1 VTPRPFDKAMVNRW
15 WWWLLAFLLV
25 ATQHCLVIASSQHR
39 SYLGSS
45 LSFLFVLYS
54 VAALDDILISIVFSP
69 PEPITRS
76 PAFVGRPAVPA
87 HTNDICYDVIVKL
100 VI

>member
-1 VTPRPFDKAMVNRW
+1 LVVVVAGLSAGRDAALPRHR
-15 WWWLLAFLLV
+15 
-25 ATQHCLVIASSQHR
+25 QQSASQLSR
-39 SYLGSS
+39 FVSF
-45 LSFLFVLYS
+45 SFLFVLYS

-76 PAFVGRPAVPA
+76 PAFAGRPAVPA

-100 VI
+100 AI